1 VSLLKRSPGAQSTR
15 GIPGGR
21 ALANAPTMVAEVSGS
36 VRIPWISTGSHPQLL
51 SYWLVC
57 CCLAIFP
64 PPADGQQEN
73 ASPEAIGSSAEDLV
87 SKLEYGSWL
96 RVRWEPG
103 RASKGEFL
111 GLRDGAVTLRG
122 GPRVV
127 EFPVGAVDSIW
138 IGHSTTGRGAL
149 IGGLSGATVGI
160 LLALLAERGTCDGN
174 CTAGLPGTIWAGM
187 IFGGV
192 GLGAGIGA
200 FVGSQ
205 TLTWR
210 LVFPASAT
218 GNSRRNAE
226 QRPTRRD

>member
-1 VSLLKRSPGAQSTR
+1 
-15 GIPGGR
+15 
-21 ALANAPTMVAEVSGS
+21 M
-36 VRIPWISTGSHPQLL
+36 RIPWKSTGSRPQLL

-57 CCLAIFP
+57 GCVAIFP

-73 ASPEAIGSSAEDLV
+73 ASPEAIGSSAEHLV

-96 RVRWEPG
+96 RVRWDPG
-103 RASKGEFL
+103 IAAKGVFL
-111 GLRDGAVTLRG
+111 GLRDGAVTVRG
-122 GPRVV
+122 GQSVY

-160 LLALLAERGTCDGN
+160 LWALFAETAICEGTCRE
-174 CTAGLPGTIWAGM
+174 GLPGTIWAAV
-187 IFGGV
+187 IFGGI

-210 LVFPASAT
+210 LIFPASAA
-218 GNSRRNAE
+218 GDSRRDAE
-226 QRPTRRD
+226 QRLTRWDLRR